1 MTVTQTPST
10 IKTEPNY
17 EIIFPQGEFWSDE
30 PPLETYLHL
39 TQIILLLKS
48 LQWLWQSREDYFA
61 AGNLTIYYS
70 PNQKKSEYF
79 RGPDFFVVLGTKW
92 NEKRKSWVVW
102 EEEGKYPN
110 VIIEILSDST
120 AETDRGEKK
129 EIYQDIFR
137 TPDYFWFDPYTLEFQ
152 GFTLI
157 SGNYQPIEPNEQGW
171 LWSEQLQLY
180 LGIYEDKLRY
190 FTAEGELVPSPEEA
204 ASQAENRLIQER
216 QQKEYEQQQKEL
228 ALQKIETERQ
238 EKELALQKI
247 EKLKTKLK
255 DLGIDFDES

>member
-1 MTVTQTPST
+1 MITTSNPSPPT
-10 IKTEPNY
+10 TESNY
-17 EIIFPQGEFWSDE
+17 EIIFPKGEFWSDE

-48 LQWLWQSREDYFA
+48 LQWLWQDRKDYFA

-70 PNQKKSEYF
+70 PNQKKSEDF
-79 RGPDFFVVLGTKW
+79 RGPYFFVVLGTKW
-92 NEKRKSWVVW
+92 DEKRKSWVVW

-120 AETDRGEKK
+120 AATDRGEKK
-129 EIYQDIFR
+129 EIYQDTFR

-157 SGNYQPIEPNEQGW
+157 SGKYQPIEPNEQGW

-190 FTAEGELVPSPEEA
+190 FDIDGELVSSPEEA
-204 ASQAENRLIQER
+204 ASQER
-216 QQKEYEQQQKEL
+216 EQKEL
-228 ALQKIETERQ
+228 ALQQQDYEREQ
-238 EKELALQKI
+238 KELALQENEQLKA
-247 EKLKTKLK
+247 KLRE
-255 DLGIDFDES
+255 LGINPNEI

>member
-1 MTVTQTPST
+1 MITTSNQSPAT
-10 IKTEPNY
+10 TEPNY
-17 EIIFPQGEFWSDE
+17 EIIFPKGEFWSDE

-39 TQIILLLKS
+39 TQIILLLQS
-48 LQWLWQSREDYFA
+48 LQWLWQDRKDYFA

-92 NEKRKSWVVW
+92 DEKRKSWVVW

-110 VIIEILSDST
+110 VIIEILSHST
-120 AETDRGEKK
+120 AATDRGEKK
-129 EIYQDIFR
+129 QIYQDTFR

-157 SGNYQPIEPNEQGW
+157 SGKYQPIEPNEQGW

-190 FTAEGELVPSPEEA
+190 FDIEGELVSSPEEA
-204 ASQAENRLIQER
+204 ASQER
-216 QQKEYEQQQKEL
+216 QQKEL
-228 ALQKIETERQ
+228 ALQQQDYERQ
-238 EKELALQKI
+238 QKELALQENEQLKA
-247 EKLKTKLK
+247 KLRE
-255 DLGIDFDES
+255 LGINPNEI

>member
-1 MTVTQTPST
+1 MITTSNPSPQT
-10 IKTEPNY
+10 EQNH

-48 LQWLWQSREDYFA
+48 LEWLWQDREDYFA

-70 PNQKKSEYF
+70 PKQKKSEFF
-79 RGPDFFVVLGTKW
+79 RGPDFFVVLGTPR
-92 NEKRKSWVVW
+92 NPNRKSWVVW

-120 AETDRGEKK
+120 AATDRGEKK
-129 EIYQDIFR
+129 EIYQDTFR
-137 TPDYFWFDPYTLEFQ
+137 TPDYFWFYPYTLEFQ

-157 SGNYQPIEPNEQGW
+157 SGKYQPIQPTEQGW

-180 LGIYEDKLRY
+180 LGIYDDKLRY
-190 FTAEGELVPSPEEA
+190 FTSEEELVPSPEEA
-204 ASQAENRLIQER
+204 ASQAEDKAIQAENRLIQER
-216 QQKEYEQQQKEL
+216 QQKEL
-228 ALQKIETERQ
+228 ALQKIEQLQAKLR
-238 EKELALQKI
+238 ELGVNL
-247 EKLKTKLK
+247 E
-255 DLGIDFDES
+255 E

>member
-1 MTVTQTPST
+1 MITTFKLSPH
-10 IKTEPNY
+10 TEQNH

-48 LQWLWQSREDYFA
+48 LEWLWQDREDYFA

-79 RGPDFFVVLGTKW
+79 RGPDFFVVLGTPK
-92 NEKRKSWVVW
+92 NPNRKSWVVW

-120 AETDRGEKK
+120 AATDRGEKK
-129 EIYQDIFR
+129 EIYQDTFR

-157 SGNYQPIEPNEQGW
+157 SGKYQPIEPTEQGW

-180 LGIYEDKLRY
+180 LAIYEEKLRY
-190 FTAEGELVPSPEEA
+190 FTRDGELVSSPEEA
-204 ASQAENRLIQER
+204 ASQE
-216 QQKEYEQQQKEL
+216 KQQKEL
-228 ALQKIETERQ
+228 ALQENEQ
-238 EKELALQKI
+238 
-247 EKLKTKLK
+247 LKARLRE
-255 DLGIDFDES
+255 LGINPDKI

>member
-1 MTVTQTPST
+1 MITTSNPSQP
-10 IKTEPNY
+10 TEQNH

-48 LQWLWQSREDYFA
+48 LEWLWQDREDYFA

-70 PNQKKSEYF
+70 PKQKKSEFF
-79 RGPDFFVVLGTKW
+79 RGPDFFVVLGTPR
-92 NEKRKSWVVW
+92 NPNRKSWVVW

-110 VIIEILSDST
+110 VIIEVLSDST
-120 AETDRGEKK
+120 AETDRVEKK
-129 EIYQDIFR
+129 QIYQDIFR

-157 SGNYQPIEPNEQGW
+157 SGNYQPIEFNDQGW

-216 QQKEYEQQQKEL
+216 QQKEYEQRQKEL
-228 ALQKIETERQ
+228 ALQKIEQLQ
-238 EKELALQKI
+238 EKLRELGVNP
-247 EKLKTKLK
+247 E
-255 DLGIDFDES
+255 E

>member
-1 MTVTQTPST
+1 MITTSNLSQPT
-10 IKTEPNY
+10 TEPNY
-17 EIIFPQGEFWSDE
+17 EIIFPKGEFWSDE

-48 LQWLWQSREDYFA
+48 LQWLWQDREDYFA

-110 VIIEILSDST
+110 IIIEILSDST
-120 AETDRGEKK
+120 AETDRVEKK
-129 EIYQDIFR
+129 EIYQDTFR

-157 SGNYQPIEPNEQGW
+157 SGKYQPIEPNEQGW

-190 FTAEGELVPSPEEA
+190 FDIDGELVSSPEEA
-204 ASQAENRLIQER
+204 ASQER
-216 QQKEYEQQQKEL
+216 EQKEL
-228 ALQKIETERQ
+228 ALQQQDYEREQ
-238 EKELALQKI
+238 KELALQENEQLKA
-247 EKLKTKLK
+247 KLRE
-255 DLGIDFDES
+255 LGINPNEI